1 MRTIPRPQIGR
12 DVPRFRFV
20 TPSTPVSRSYSS
32 LRPPTLIH
40 KSSNNKRP
48 TLLSTSAKAALS
60 HHHNHQRP
68 FSLLPLV
75 DSSVAAS
82 QTLLT
87 TLHTATVTPWYLTIP
102 LFAAALSLTA
112 RLPTTV
118 YVRRLAVR
126 RARLAPLSAAWA
138 ARARADAGAGPNAR
152 DPERWAAESARG
164 AARARR
170 EMERRWGVQAWKNYA
185 PALAVF
191 PIWLMGIEGLRRMCG
206 GPLGLLGSM
215 LFGWKK
221 GGTTD
226 AAGQGLGHAP
236 EGGLGSGLGAID
248 STSLATAQ
256 ETVTRYVADH
266 SFATGGCLWFPD
278 LTAADPYH
286 ILPFALSA
294 ILVWN
299 MLPKSQAGFRTL
311 FGLDNAPAAVA
322 VQSEVKWPLRLQRG
336 LLMVALAAGPLTMD
350 LPAALH
356 LYWISSAVMTSAQT
370 AIIAKIM
377 PLPRTVPPARG
388 QDTFLIQPTREDTR

>member
-1 MRTIPRPQIGR
+1 
-12 DVPRFRFV
+12 
-20 TPSTPVSRSYSS
+20 
-32 LRPPTLIH
+32 
-40 KSSNNKRP
+40 
-48 TLLSTSAKAALS
+48 
-60 HHHNHQRP
+60 
-68 FSLLPLV
+68 
-75 DSSVAAS
+75 
-82 QTLLT
+82 
-87 TLHTATVTPWYLTIP
+87 
-102 LFAAALSLTA
+102 
-112 RLPTTV
+112 
-118 YVRRLAVR
+118 
-126 RARLAPLSAAWA
+126 
-138 ARARADAGAGPNAR
+138 
-152 DPERWAAESARG
+152 
-164 AARARR
+164 
-170 EMERRWGVQAWKNYA
+170 MERRWGVQAWKNYA

-226 AAGQGLGHAP
+226 AVSASSASSFSSPSPSQHSGATQAQSQGALEAGQGLGHAP

-294 ILVWN
+294 ILVRN

-370 AIIAKIM
+370 AIIAKFM

-388 QDTFLIQPTREDTR
+388 QDTFLIQPTREDTK